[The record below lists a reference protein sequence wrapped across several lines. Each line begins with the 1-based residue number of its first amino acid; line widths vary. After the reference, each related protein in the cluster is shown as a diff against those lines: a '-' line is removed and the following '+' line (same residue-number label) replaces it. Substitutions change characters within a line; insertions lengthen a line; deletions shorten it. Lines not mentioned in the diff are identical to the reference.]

1 MFCKKWKYQL
11 VVVLRFRPNQ
21 FISQQDWKLMYGFQK
36 NTMSEILMVIQI
48 RLFTV
53 CTVISVTEARPLI

>member
-11 VVVLRFRPNQ
+11 VVVLRFQPNQ

-36 NTMSEILMVIQI
+36 NTMSEILMQMGQNPDKAFYCLYCNF
-48 RLFTV
+48 RN
-53 CTVISVTEARPLI
+53 

>member
-1 MFCKKWKYQL
+1 
-11 VVVLRFRPNQ
+11 
-21 FISQQDWKLMYGFQK
+21 MYRFQK

-53 CTVISVTEARPLI
+53 CTVISVTEARPLIYRNSIWAAQPKTCKEL